1 MHNNYEVNNKMRM
14 KINITSNLIDKLKS
28 YKTLTSSANSTRNQS
43 IIKFDSLQKSFLAST
58 KHKRKEVHKKA
69 NQYKNIISKNL
80 SIYNATSEQ
89 YNKYVIH
96 SIIFDEKR
104 HIVSEFKNYLLWDET
119 SEFLRRYYKIEEST
133 SRIPK
138 ISSYYE
144 KYTMFPPVYF
154 GLDDENNYTMRKFVK
169 RKKKYLEFL
178 EDNEDA
184 PVENN
189 KKKNEHFELMIR
201 PEAIEVTK
209 NESKTT
215 TKNEPT
221 VELTTYND
229 KLGKEKS
236 ICSLLNELSTTN
248 TKVENDDTSTNKKSK
263 FENLKFIQ
271 LNKDNLHFLSLHK
284 IIPEKNSI
292 VSKSKVLTQPKGVTK
307 LNLKNITNKNHINQY
322 SNTLN
327 KNNESTHQ
335 TVNLKQ
341 QRAYQTDSRNAKTV
355 TKISHFT
362 KRLVLKQLQT
372 NSNYDM
378 IPKNVSRNTSRR
390 NSKTLSI
397 VSSNKMSIN
406 KTSKRKYILGRN
418 VHLSVNKN
426 SDNLYPYLNREY
438 SEGNQYMMGC
448 YTESNQKILTERNMY
463 KYPLTSRKKIST
475 EEDIIKKILMRKRVI
490 KK

>member
-1 MHNNYEVNNKMRM
+1 MRM

-43 IIKFDSLQKSFLAST
+43 IIKFDSLQKSFLTST
-58 KHKRKEVHKKA
+58 KHKRKQVNKTSH
-69 NQYKNIISKNL
+69 QYKNIISKNL
-80 SIYNATSEQ
+80 SVYNATSEQ

-119 SEFLRRYYKIEEST
+119 SEFLRRFYRIDESST
-133 SRIPK
+133 RIPK

-154 GLDDENNYTMRKFVK
+154 GLDDENNFIMRKFVK

-189 KKKNEHFELMIR
+189 KKKNEQFELIIR
-201 PEAIEVTK
+201 PEVIEVTK

-229 KLGKEKS
+229 KIGKEKS

-248 TKVENDDTSTNKKSK
+248 TKIENGNILPNNNTK
-263 FENLKFIQ
+263 FENLKFSQ
-271 LNKDNLHFLSLHK
+271 LKKDNLHFLSLHK

-292 VSKSKVLTQPKGVTK
+292 VSKSKVLTHPNGVTK
-307 LNLKNITNKNHINQY
+307 LNLKNLTNRLHSNQY
-322 SNTLN
+322 SNTLS
-327 KNNESTHQ
+327 KNSESARRTI
-335 TVNLKQ
+335 NLKQ
-341 QRAYQTDSRNAKTV
+341 KKTFQTDSRNTKTV
-355 TKISHFT
+355 TKISPFT

-372 NSNYDM
+372 NSNYDI
-378 IPKNVSRNTSRR
+378 IPKQISRNTSRR

-397 VSSNKMSIN
+397 VTPSSYKMSIN
-406 KTSKRKYILGRN
+406 QTSKKKYILGRN
-418 VHLSVNKN
+418 VHLSEKKN

-438 SEGNQYMMGC
+438 SEENHYMMN
-448 YTESNQKILTERNMY
+448 YTENNHKIITGKNMY